1 MGNRL
6 FDLASV
12 SSNAGLSDEL
22 EAEFL
27 LAYRGELRNV
37 DVQEV
42 RILKTVSLLREA
54 LWAYIQAVASDID
67 FDYCQYA
74 SDNLSAYQKA
84 RAAMR

>member
-1 MGNRL
+1 M
-6 FDLASV
+6 
-12 SSNAGLSDEL
+12 
-22 EAEFL
+22 
-27 LAYRGELRNV
+27 NV

-74 SDNLSAYQKA
+74 SDNRSAYQKA